1 MLDNGKGI
9 SVLSFTQAHAHN
21 MRTHRRNS
29 LVLHIGL
36 DDGCAKKEER
46 ESKDEN
52 ECYIVVVA
60 MT

>member
-9 SVLSFTQAHAHN
+9 SVLSFTHN

-29 LVLHIGL
+29 LVLRIGL